1 MVNGSWQEMVIG
13 ILGFLLIVA
22 VLIGLTWLV
31 ASSIDWSTDGEPSDP
46 NAILHI
52 LSRS

>member
-1 MVNGSWQEMVIG
+1 MEHEWQEWVVG

-22 VLIGLTWLV
+22 IIIGIVVLV
-31 ASSIDWSTDGEPSDP
+31 ASSLPTDGEPSDP

-52 LSRS
+52 LSRG

>member
-1 MVNGSWQEMVIG
+1 MEHEWQEWVVG

-22 VLIGLTWLV
+22 VLIGILV
-31 ASSIDWSTDGEPSDP
+31 LLGSIDLPADGEPNDP

-52 LSRS
+52 LSRG